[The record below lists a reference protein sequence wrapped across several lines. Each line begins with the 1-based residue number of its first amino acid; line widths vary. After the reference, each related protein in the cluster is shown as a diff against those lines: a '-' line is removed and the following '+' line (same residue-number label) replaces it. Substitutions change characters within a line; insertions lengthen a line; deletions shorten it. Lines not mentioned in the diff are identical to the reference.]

1 MRGALSEAAPL
12 PPLGAAG
19 IERLFHHARAIVH
32 RLRPPAAV
40 RRGAARFERGI
51 HPRRRPGPGDSFWQ
65 YRPFESGEPVQRID
79 WRRSARSDRL
89 YVRER
94 EWETS
99 RVLWLWADR
108 GPGMRFASR
117 PGLPSKEERAL
128 LLCFVAAWLAFE
140 AGEVVAWAEGT
151 GAGPFTRATARRLL
165 AALARAED
173 DGPRLPAALPP
184 GRMPAR
190 LLVIGDGLW
199 PRARLEAATV
209 RWRSARLEP
218 MVVEILDPAEERFP
232 YEGRLLLAA
241 ASASAPDPLMIE
253 EGRAAA
259 PEIERR
265 LAAHRAETEALLK
278 GAGVAHLR
286 LSTAMSD
293 EESAALLAGLLAC

>member
-1 MRGALSEAAPL
+1 MRGAVSDAAPM
-12 PPLGAAG
+12 PPLEKPE
-19 IERLFHHARAIVH
+19 IERLFHHARALVH
-32 RLRPPAAV
+32 RLRPAAV
-40 RRGAARFERGI
+40 ARAGAARFERGI

-99 RVLWLWADR
+99 RVLWLWVDR

-117 PGLPSKEERAL
+117 SGLPTKEARAL
-128 LLCFVAAWLAFE
+128 LLCFVAAWLAWE
-140 AGEVVAWAEGT
+140 AGEVVGWAGRA
-151 GAGPFTRATARRLL
+151 GGGPFARATARRLL
-165 AALARAED
+165 TALAQGGD
-173 DGPRLPAALPP
+173 DGPLPPAAFAP

-199 PRARLEAATV
+199 PRAALEEATV
-209 RWRSARLEP
+209 RWRGARLEP

-241 ASASAPDPLMIE
+241 ASAAAPEPLMVE

-278 GAGVAHLR
+278 AAGVAHLR
-286 LSTAMSD
+286 LSTAIGG
-293 EESAALLAGLLAC
+293 EAAAALLAGLLGC